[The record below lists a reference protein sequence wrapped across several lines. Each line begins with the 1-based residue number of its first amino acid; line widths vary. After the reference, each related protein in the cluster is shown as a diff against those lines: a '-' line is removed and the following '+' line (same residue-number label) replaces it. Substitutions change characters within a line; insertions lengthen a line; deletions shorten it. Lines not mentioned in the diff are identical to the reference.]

1 MPMTPFAQLADEW
14 ISATLTHSPGLATQL
29 GIHDYDGELGDR
41 SREST
46 EGRARTLRAL
56 LGRLEAIAP
65 ATLAPAERP
74 DCELLR
80 RRILWELV
88 TIEELETWRSS
99 PGGYLGSIG
108 GGCNGLIIR
117 DFAPLEERA
126 RSLVSRL
133 RQAPRVLE
141 QAKVNLDACPR
152 IHVET
157 AIEQAAGVSALLQR
171 DLPDALSGLG
181 DRALRAGFQE
191 APRAAADALDGF
203 AAWLKDDLLPRSN
216 ADFAYGPDRF
226 SKLLA
231 YADFVERPPDELER
245 RAEDDLGA
253 CQERLRELCAQVDSA
268 KTPAEG

>member
-1 MPMTPFAQLADEW
+1 MSITPFATVAEEW

-46 EGRARTLRAL
+46 EGRARTLRGL

-88 TIEELETWRSS
+88 TIEELETGRSS

-133 RQAPRVLE
+133 RQAPRVLD
-141 QAKVNLDACPR
+141 QARANLDACPR
-152 IHVET
+152 IHS
-157 AIEQAAGVSALLQR
+157 SASCSKL
-171 DLPDALSGLG
+171 
-181 DRALRAGFQE
+181 
-191 APRAAADALDGF
+191 ALDI
-203 AAWLKDDLLPRSN
+203 R
-216 ADFAYGPDRF
+216 RF
-226 SKLLA
+226 LRLGTQRTDCST
-231 YADFVERPPDELER
+231 
-245 RAEDDLGA
+245 RAVA
-253 CQERLRELCAQVDSA
+253 
-268 KTPAEG
+268 